1 MKSFLKKL
9 HIKSNHSP
17 LPTPTPKSDDDELN
31 KPSLSSSITGWLN
44 SVTTKKSQ
52 SPKSTQGFMEE
63 EERQVQLALELSA
76 KEDPEAVQIEAVK
89 EISCLEDNRLP
100 DVVSSRYWNY
110 SALGYDDKIVDGF
123 YDLYGVLAGPTS
135 SKMPSLVELQ
145 GTPVSDNV
153 TWEAVLVNK
162 AADSKLSELE
172 QRALEMAVKSIS
184 ESIDCAGQNLVQR
197 LAVLVSDH
205 MGGPFR
211 NPENMLIAWRDFSS
225 RLKGTIGSMV
235 LPLGS
240 LKIGMARHRAL
251 LFKVLADSVGIPC
264 CLVKGRQYAGSDKD
278 AMNFIK
284 LGDG

>member
-17 LPTPTPKSDDDELN
+17 LPTPTPKSDDDDELN
-31 KPSLSSSITGWLN
+31 KPVSSSSSLSSSITGWLN

-110 SALGYDDKIVDGF
+110 SALSYDDKIVDGF

-172 QRALEMAVKSIS
+172 QRALEMAV
-184 ESIDCAGQNLVQR
+184 
-197 LAVLVSDH
+197 
-205 MGGPFR
+205 
-211 NPENMLIAWRDFSS
+211 
-225 RLKGTIGSMV
+225 
-235 LPLGS
+235 
-240 LKIGMARHRAL
+240 
-251 LFKVLADSVGIPC
+251 
-264 CLVKGRQYAGSDKD
+264 
-278 AMNFIK
+278 
-284 LGDG
+284 